1 MNEPVRFLDRPAN
14 QRRVR
19 RVFYALCAV
28 LLGLEVVLHRHAV
41 HAWEGAFGF
50 YAIFGFVAC
59 VALVLA
65 AKQMRRV
72 LMRREDY
79 YEARSGDPAASARR
93 ADEP

>member
-1 MNEPVRFLDRPAN
+1 MNEPLRFLDRPAN
-14 QRRVR
+14 LRRVR
-19 RVFYALCAV
+19 RVFYALCAA
-28 LLGLEVVLHRHAV
+28 LIGLEVLVHRHAE
-41 HAWEGAFGF
+41 HAWEGAFAF
-50 YAIFGFVAC
+50 YAVYGFVAC

-79 YEARSGDPAASARR
+79 YEPRRAGEPAPAKR